1 MAYIAPLPT
10 PPQRSDPDNFAVRAD
25 AFLAALPQF
34 GEDIDAIYPNIA
46 TCATNINSVINATP
60 AAATATQKAAAAAAS
75 ATAAAASATA
85 AATAQSG
92 AELARDAAAAIVY
105 TQPLVM
111 APHTI
116 TASLQI
122 PDGLVAAMI
131 GEVTVAAGVTIE
143 GLGDSQLVGL
153 T

>member
-1 MAYIAPLPT
+1 MTYIAPLPD

-25 AFLAALPQF
+25 AFLGALPQF
-34 GEDIDAIYPNIA
+34 GADIDAIYPNIA

-60 AAATATQKAAAAAAS
+60 AATAAANSATSAANSAAAAATSVTA
-75 ATAAAASATA
+75 ATAAAF
-85 AATAQSG
+85 
-92 AELARDAAAAIVY
+92 VY

-122 PDGLVAAMI
+122 PTGLVAAI
-131 GEVTVAAGVTIE
+131 FGDVTIAPSVTIE

-153 T
+153 